1 MYTTRTT
8 LINKIANGDEIGWL
22 EFDKTYRKLIASVAL
37 KQGIP
42 AADVDD
48 IIQIVMLALFN
59 DGKFNYSRETHGRF
73 RTYLGGII
81 RHKIADFFRKNKQVT
96 ATDTVPNNIE
106 YVAANFESVYLAE
119 YRQYIL
125 NAAIDELRQKVA
137 PEYFEAFQ
145 LCVLQEYSDKKAAEM
160 LGEKSNTVTVR
171 KRRCKEILQKI
182 ISDLN
187 SNDQGLELPFI

>member
-1 MYTTRTT
+1 MYTTKTT
-8 LINKIANGDEIGWL
+8 LINKLANGCEIGWTDF
-22 EFDKTYRKLIASVAL
+22 EHTYRPLILSVAA
-37 KQGIP
+37 KQGVP
-42 AADVDD
+42 HSECDD
-48 IIQIVMLALFN
+48 ILQLVMLALFN
-59 DGKFNYSRETHGRF
+59 NGTFNYSREKHGKF

-81 RHKIADFFRKNKQVT
+81 RHKTADYFRRKQTKVVSSVPENT
-96 ATDTVPNNIE
+96 AVLPDFDAI
-106 YVAANFESVYLAE
+106 YLAE

-125 NAAIDELRQKVA
+125 NAAIDELKQRVA

-187 SNDQGLELPFI
+187 SNDQGLDLPFI

>member
-1 MYTTRTT
+1 MYTTKTT
-8 LINKIANGDEIGWL
+8 LINKISNGDEIGWQ
-22 EFDKTYRKLIASVAL
+22 EFENTYRNLMFSVAL

-42 AADVDD
+42 LADIDD

-59 DGKFNYSRETHGRF
+59 NGTFNYSREKHGKF

-81 RHKIADFFRKNKQVT
+81 RHKTADYFRRKQTKVVSSVPENT
-96 ATDTVPNNIE
+96 AVLPDFDAI
-106 YVAANFESVYLAE
+106 YLAE

-171 KRRCKEILQKI
+171 KRRCKQILQKI

>member
-1 MYTTRTT
+1 M
-8 LINKIANGDEIGWL
+8 
-22 EFDKTYRKLIASVAL
+22 
-37 KQGIP
+37 
-42 AADVDD
+42 
-48 IIQIVMLALFN
+48 
-59 DGKFNYSRETHGRF
+59 
-73 RTYLGGII
+73 
-81 RHKIADFFRKNKQVT
+81 
-96 ATDTVPNNIE
+96 
-106 YVAANFESVYLAE
+106 
-119 YRQYIL
+119 
-125 NAAIDELRQKVA
+125 NAAIDELKQRVA